1 MVGSSLLTSGIR
13 QPLGVGRRIVAR
25 DPGQHVLQLVLIACT
40 ATTMVCSPR
49 ALDCGKSSLLRNTA
63 TRRLALEASTAT
75 S

>member
-1 MVGSSLLTSGIR
+1 M
-13 QPLGVGRRIVAR
+13 
-25 DPGQHVLQLVLIACT
+25 LQLVLIACT